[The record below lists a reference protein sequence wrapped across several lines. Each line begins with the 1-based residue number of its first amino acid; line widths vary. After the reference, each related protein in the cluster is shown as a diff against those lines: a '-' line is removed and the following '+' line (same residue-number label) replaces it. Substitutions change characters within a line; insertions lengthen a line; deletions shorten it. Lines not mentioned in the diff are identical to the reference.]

1 MILQERPFILGV
13 SGYTPL
19 NCLDEGKDR
28 IDERFPPQ
36 KPGDFKLTDPVQ
48 LAQNLARV
56 FEQLAHIARQVAER
70 PELAKKQAETQVTP
84 IDQVTK
90 TLGSVAQ
97 SYMAEPQKL
106 MEAQTQLW
114 NRYSQLWQNAWAKVL
129 GTPTEPMA
137 SPARNDKRFK
147 DRDWQENTVF
157 DFLKQFY
164 LITSNWAQD
173 FVKNADGL
181 DDHTRLKAKFYVEQI
196 LNALSPSNFPV
207 SNPEILR
214 ATLGSNGANLIE
226 GLKHFEQDM
235 ASPDGRLRIKQ
246 SDMTAFEIGKNIA
259 MTPGKVVFRND
270 TFELIQ
276 YSPSVQ
282 RTYEIPLLIVP
293 PWINKFYILDL
304 NPKKSFVRWA
314 TEQGLTVFVVSWVNA
329 DEKQG
334 RKSFSDYMR
343 EGFLE
348 AVQAVQDATGAEK
361 INTIGYCI
369 GGTMVAAALGY
380 MAAKND
386 NRVSAATF
394 FTTQVDFEKAGDL
407 CVYVDDE
414 QVKWIEQR
422 MEEKGYLAGSRM
434 ADAFNLLRSNDLI
447 WSYVINNY
455 MLGKEPMPFDLLYWN
470 ADSTRMPAGVHSFYL
485 RECYMANKLAQGKMI
500 LDGVHID
507 LKKVKVPVYNLAA
520 RDDHIA
526 PLPSVF
532 KVGQFFGGETK
543 LVVSG
548 SGHIAGVVNPP
559 EARKYKYWTNDAPAE
574 SLENWLKTATEHDGS
589 WWPDWADWI
598 TTRSGAKVSA
608 PVPGD
613 GKLDVLEDAPGS
625 YVTVKSE

>member
-1 MILQERPFILGV
+1 M
-13 SGYTPL
+13 SDST
-19 NCLDEGKDR
+19 
-28 IDERFPPQ
+28 PQ

-90 TLGSVAQ
+90 TLGAVAQ
-97 SYMAEPQKL
+97 AYLSEPQKL

-114 NRYSQLWQNAWAKVL
+114 NSYSQLWQNAWAKAL
-129 GTPTEPMA
+129 GTATEPMA

-164 LITSNWAQD
+164 LITANWAQD

-181 DDHTRLKAKFYVEQI
+181 DEHTRQKAKFYVEQI
-196 LNALSPSNFPV
+196 LNAFSPSNFPI

-214 ATLGSNGANLIE
+214 ATLASNGANLIE
-226 GLKHFEQDM
+226 GLKHLEQDM
-235 ASPDGRLRIKQ
+235 ATPDGRLRIKQ
-246 SDMTAFEIGKNIA
+246 SDMTAFELGKNIA

-293 PWINKFYILDL
+293 PWINKYYILDL

-386 NRVSAATF
+386 NRVNAATF

-407 CVYVDDE
+407 RVYVDDE

-455 MLGKEPMPFDLLYWN
+455 MLGKDPMPFDLLYWN

-485 RECYMANKLAQGKMI
+485 RECYLANKLAQGKMI

-520 RDDHIA
+520 KDDHIA

-532 KVGQFFGGETK
+532 KVGQFFGGKTR

-559 EARKYKYWTNDAPAE
+559 EARKYKYWTNEAAADT
-574 SLENWLKTATEHDGS
+574 LDNWLKTATEHDGS

-613 GKLDVLEDAPGS
+613 GKLDVLADAPGS

>member
-1 MILQERPFILGV
+1 MSDSSP
-13 SGYTPL
+13 T
-19 NCLDEGKDR
+19 
-28 IDERFPPQ
+28 
-36 KPGDFKLTDPVQ
+36 KPGDFKLADPVQ
-48 LAQNLARV
+48 LAQNMARV
-56 FEQLAHIARQVAER
+56 FEHAAQIARHIAER
-70 PELAKKQAETQVTP
+70 PELAKQQAENQVTP

-90 TLGSVAQ
+90 TLGAVAQ
-97 SYMAEPQKL
+97 AYMAEPQKL

-114 NRYSQLWQNAWAKVL
+114 NSYSQLWQNAWAKAL
-129 GTPTEPMA
+129 GTPSEPMA
-137 SPARNDKRFK
+137 APARNDKRFK

-164 LITSNWAQD
+164 LISANWAQD
-173 FVKNADGL
+173 FVKNAEGL
-181 DDHTRLKAKFYVEQI
+181 DEHTRQKAKFYVEQI
-196 LNALSPSNFPV
+196 LNALSPSNFPI

-214 ATLGSNGANLIE
+214 ATLASNGANLLE
-226 GLKHFEQDM
+226 GLKHLEQDM
-235 ASPDGRLRIKQ
+235 SSPDGRLRIKQ
-246 SDMTAFEIGKNIA
+246 SDTTAFEIGKNIA

-361 INTIGYCI
+361 VNTIGYCI
-369 GGTMVAAALGY
+369 GGTLVAAALGY

-386 NRVSAATF
+386 NRVNAATF

-407 CVYVDDE
+407 RVYVDDE
-414 QVKWIEQR
+414 QVRWIEER

-455 MLGKEPMPFDLLYWN
+455 MLGKDPVPFDLLYWN
-470 ADSTRMPAGVHSFYL
+470 SDSTQMPAGVHSFYL
-485 RECYMANKLAQGKMI
+485 RECYLANKLSQGKMI

-507 LKKVKVPVYNLAA
+507 LKKVKQPVYNLAA
-520 RDDHIA
+520 REDHIA

-532 KVGQFFGGETK
+532 KVGQFMGGDTK

-559 EARKYKYWTNDAPAE
+559 EARKYKYWTNDAQAATV
-574 SLENWLKTATEHDGS
+574 ENWLKTAAEHDGS
-589 WWPDWADWI
+589 WWPDWAEWI
-598 TTRSGAKVSA
+598 TARSGAKITA

-613 GKLDVLEDAPGS
+613 GKLEVLEDAPGS
-625 YVTVKSE
+625 YVSVKSE

>member
-1 MILQERPFILGV
+1 M
-13 SGYTPL
+13 S
-19 NCLDEGKDR
+19 NSS
-28 IDERFPPQ
+28 PQ
-36 KPGDFKLTDPVQ
+36 KPGDFKLADPVQ
-48 LAQNLARV
+48 LAQNMAKV
-56 FEQLAHIARQVAER
+56 FEHAAQIARHLAER
-70 PELAKKQAETQVTP
+70 PELAQKQVETQVTP

-90 TLGSVAQ
+90 TLGAVAQ
-97 SYMAEPQKL
+97 SYMADPQKL

-114 NRYSQLWQNAWAKVL
+114 NSYSQLWQNAWSKAL

-137 SPARNDKRFK
+137 APARNDKRFK
-147 DRDWQENTVF
+147 DKDWQENTVF

-164 LITSNWAQD
+164 LISTNWAQD
-173 FVKNADGL
+173 FVKNAEGL
-181 DDHTRLKAKFYVEQI
+181 DEHTRLKARFYVEQI
-196 LNALSPSNFPV
+196 ANAFSPSNFPV

-214 ATLGSNGANLIE
+214 ATLASNGANLIE
-226 GLKHFEQDM
+226 GLKHLEQDM
-235 ASPDGRLRIKQ
+235 SSPDGRLRIKQ
-246 SDMTAFEIGKNIA
+246 SDTSAFEIGKNIA

-276 YSPSVQ
+276 YSPAVA

-329 DEKQG
+329 TEAQG
-334 RKSFSDYMR
+334 RKSFSNYMR

-361 INTIGYCI
+361 VNTIGYCI
-369 GGTMVAAALGY
+369 GGTLVAAALGY

-386 NRVSAATF
+386 NRINAATF
-394 FTTQVDFEKAGDL
+394 FTTQIDFEKAGDL
-407 CVYVDDE
+407 LVYVDDE
-414 QVKWIEQR
+414 QVKWIEER

-470 ADSTRMPAGVHSFYL
+470 SDSTRMPAGVHSFYL
-485 RECYMANKLAQGKMI
+485 RECYLGNKLALGKMV
-500 LDGVHID
+500 LDNVRID

-520 RDDHIA
+520 REDHIA

-532 KVGQFFGGETK
+532 KVGQFLGGETK

-559 EARKYKYWTNDAPAE
+559 EARKYKHWTNDRPADN
-574 SLENWLKTATEHDGS
+574 LEDWLKTAKEHEGS

-613 GKLDVLEDAPGS
+613 GKLEALEDAPGS
-625 YVTVKSE
+625 YVRVRSE

>member
-1 MILQERPFILGV
+1 MSD
-13 SGYTPL
+13 SG
-19 NCLDEGKDR
+19 
-28 IDERFPPQ
+28 PP
-36 KPGDFKLTDPVQ
+36 KTGDFKLTDPVQ
-48 LAQNLARV
+48 LAQNLAKV
-56 FEQLAHIARQVAER
+56 FEQAAGIARMVAER
-70 PELAKKQAETQVTP
+70 PELAKKQADTQVTP

-90 TLGSVAQ
+90 TLGAVAQ
-97 SYMAEPQKL
+97 AYMAEPQKL
-106 MEAQTQLW
+106 MEAQTELW
-114 NRYSQLWQNAWAKVL
+114 NSYSQLWQNAWGKAL
-129 GTPTEPMA
+129 GTPSEPLA
-137 SPARNDKRFK
+137 TPARNDKRFK
-147 DRDWQENTVF
+147 DKDWQENTVF

-164 LITSNWAQD
+164 LVSTNWVQD
-173 FVKNADGL
+173 VVKNADGI

-196 LNALSPSNFPV
+196 ANALSPSNFPAL
-207 SNPEILR
+207 NPEILR
-214 ATLGSNGANLIE
+214 ATLGSNGNNLLE
-226 GLKHFEQDM
+226 GMKHLEQDM

-246 SDMTAFEIGKNIA
+246 TDMTAFEIGKNIA

-276 YSPSVQ
+276 YSPSVK

-314 TEQGLTVFVVSWVNA
+314 TEQGLTVFIVSWVNA

-348 AVQAVQDATGAEK
+348 ALQAVQDATGSEK
-361 INTIGYCI
+361 VNTIGYCI
-369 GGTMVAAALGY
+369 GGTLVAAALGY

-386 NRVSAATF
+386 NRINAATF

-407 CVYVDDE
+407 RVYVDDE
-414 QVKWIEQR
+414 QVKWIEER

-447 WSYVINNY
+447 WSYVVNNY

-470 ADSTRMPAGVHSFYL
+470 TDSTQMPAGVHSFYL
-485 RECYMANKLAQGKMI
+485 RECYLANKLALGKML
-500 LDGVHID
+500 LDNVRID
-507 LKKVKVPVYNLAA
+507 LKKVKVPIYNLAA
-520 RDDHIA
+520 REDHIA

-532 KVGQFFGGETK
+532 RLGQFMGGDTK
-543 LVVSG
+543 LVVAG

-559 EARKYKYWTNDAPAE
+559 EQRKYQHWTNEKPADT
-574 SLENWLKTATEHDGS
+574 LETWLKTAIEREGS
-589 WWPDWADWI
+589 WWPDWAEWI
-598 TTRSGAKVSA
+598 TTRSGAKISA

-613 GKLDVLEDAPGS
+613 GKLEILEDAPGT
-625 YVTVKSE
+625 YVRMRSE

>member
-1 MILQERPFILGV
+1 M
-13 SGYTPL
+13 SDTPS
-19 NCLDEGKDR
+19 
-28 IDERFPPQ
+28 Q
-36 KPGDFKLTDPVQ
+36 KPGDFKLMDPVQ

-56 FEQLAHIARQVAER
+56 FEHAAQIARQIAER

-84 IDQVTK
+84 IDQVAK
-90 TLGSVAQ
+90 TLGAVAQ

-106 MEAQTQLW
+106 MEAQSQLW
-114 NRYSQLWQNAWAKVL
+114 NSYSQLWQNAWSTVL
-129 GTPTEPMA
+129 GTPTEPLA

-164 LITSNWAQD
+164 LISANWAQD

-181 DDHTRLKAKFYVEQI
+181 DEHTRQKAKFYVEQI

-214 ATLGSNGANLIE
+214 ATLGSNGANLVE
-226 GLKHFEQDM
+226 GLKHLEQDL
-235 ASPDGRLRIKQ
+235 ASPDGRLHIKQ

-304 NPKKSFVRWA
+304 NPKKSFVRWC

-334 RKSFSDYMR
+334 RKGFSDYMR

-361 INTIGYCI
+361 VNTIGYCI

-386 NRVSAATF
+386 NRINAATF
-394 FTTQVDFEKAGDL
+394 FTTQIDFEKAGDL
-407 CVYVDDE
+407 RVYVDEE
-414 QVKWIEQR
+414 QVKWIEER

-485 RECYMANKLAQGKMI
+485 RECYLANKLAQGKMI

-532 KVGQFFGGETK
+532 KVGQFLGGETK

-574 SLENWLKTATEHDGS
+574 NLENWLKTATEHDGS

-613 GKLDVLEDAPGS
+613 GKLDVLENAPGS

>member
-1 MILQERPFILGV
+1 M
-13 SGYTPL
+13 SDST
-19 NCLDEGKDR
+19 
-28 IDERFPPQ
+28 PQ
-36 KPGDFKLTDPVQ
+36 KPGDYKLTDPVQ

-90 TLGSVAQ
+90 TLGAVAQ
-97 SYMAEPQKL
+97 AYMAEPQKL

-114 NRYSQLWQNAWAKVL
+114 NSYSQLWQNAWAKAL
-129 GTPTEPMA
+129 GTATEPMA

-164 LITSNWAQD
+164 LISANWAQD

-181 DDHTRLKAKFYVEQI
+181 DEHTRQKAKFYVEQI
-196 LNALSPSNFPV
+196 LNAFSPSNFPL

-214 ATLGSNGANLIE
+214 ATLASNGANLIE
-226 GLKHFEQDM
+226 GLKHLEQDM

-246 SDMTAFEIGKNIA
+246 SDTTAFELGKNIA

-386 NRVSAATF
+386 NRVNAATF

-407 CVYVDDE
+407 RVYVDDE

-455 MLGKEPMPFDLLYWN
+455 MLGKDPMPFDLLYWN

-485 RECYMANKLAQGKMI
+485 RECYLANKLAQGKMI

-559 EARKYKYWTNDAPAE
+559 EARKYKYWTNDIPAE
-574 SLENWLKTATEHDGS
+574 NLENWLKTATEHDGS

>member
-1 MILQERPFILGV
+1 M
-13 SGYTPL
+13 S
-19 NCLDEGKDR
+19 DSS
-28 IDERFPPQ
+28 PQ
-36 KPGDFKLTDPVQ
+36 KPGDFKLADPVQ
-48 LAQNLARV
+48 LAQNMAKV
-56 FEQLAHIARQVAER
+56 FEHAAQIARHIAER

-84 IDQVTK
+84 IDQVAK
-90 TLGSVAQ
+90 TLGAVAQ
-97 SYMAEPQKL
+97 SYMADPQKL

-114 NRYSQLWQNAWAKVL
+114 SSYSQLWQNAWSKAL
-129 GTPTEPMA
+129 GTPTEPVA
-137 SPARNDKRFK
+137 APARNDKRFK
-147 DRDWQENTVF
+147 DKDWQENTVF

-164 LITSNWAQD
+164 LISTNWAQD

-181 DDHTRLKAKFYVEQI
+181 DEHTRLKARFYVEQI
-196 LNALSPSNFPV
+196 ANAFSPSNFPV

-214 ATLGSNGANLIE
+214 ATLATNGANLIE
-226 GLKHFEQDM
+226 GLKHLQQDM
-235 ASPDGRLRIKQ
+235 SSPDGRLRIKQ
-246 SDMTAFEIGKNIA
+246 SDTSAFEIGKNIA

-276 YSPSVQ
+276 YSPAVA

-329 DEKQG
+329 TEAQG
-334 RKSFSDYMR
+334 RKSFSNYMR

-348 AVQAVQDATGAEK
+348 AVQAVQDSTGAEK
-361 INTIGYCI
+361 VNTIGYCI
-369 GGTMVAAALGY
+369 GGTLVAAGLGY
-380 MAAKND
+380 MAAKDDARIN
-386 NRVSAATF
+386 AATF
-394 FTTQVDFEKAGDL
+394 FTTQIDFEKAGDL
-407 CVYVDDE
+407 LVYVDDE
-414 QVKWIEQR
+414 QVKWIEER

-470 ADSTRMPAGVHSFYL
+470 SDSTRMPAGVHSFYL
-485 RECYMANKLAQGKMI
+485 RECYLGNKLAQGKMV
-500 LDGVHID
+500 LDNVRID

-520 RDDHIA
+520 REDHIA

-532 KVGQFFGGETK
+532 KVGQFLGGETK

-559 EARKYKYWTNDAPAE
+559 EQRKYKHWTNDAPADN
-574 SLENWLKTATEHDGS
+574 LENWLKTAKEHEGS

-613 GKLDVLEDAPGS
+613 GKLEALEDAPGS
-625 YVTVKSE
+625 YVRVRSE

>member
-1 MILQERPFILGV
+1 MSDSSP
-13 SGYTPL
+13 T
-19 NCLDEGKDR
+19 
-28 IDERFPPQ
+28 
-36 KPGDFKLTDPVQ
+36 KPGDFKLADPVQ
-48 LAQNLARV
+48 LAQNMARV
-56 FEQLAHIARQVAER
+56 FEHAAQIARHIAER
-70 PELAKKQAETQVTP
+70 PELAKQQAETQVTP

-90 TLGSVAQ
+90 TLGAVAQ
-97 SYMAEPQKL
+97 AYMAEPQKL

-114 NRYSQLWQNAWAKVL
+114 NSYSQLWQNTWAKAL

-137 SPARNDKRFK
+137 APARNDKRFK

-164 LITSNWAQD
+164 LISANWAQD

-181 DDHTRLKAKFYVEQI
+181 DEHTRQKARFYVEQI
-196 LNALSPSNFPV
+196 LNAFSPSNFPV

-214 ATLGSNGANLIE
+214 ATLASNGANLLE
-226 GLKHFEQDM
+226 GLKHLEQDM
-235 ASPDGRLRIKQ
+235 SAPGGRLRIKQ
-246 SDMTAFEIGKNIA
+246 SDTTAFEIGKNIA

-361 INTIGYCI
+361 VNTIGYCI
-369 GGTMVAAALGY
+369 GGTLVAAALGY
-380 MAAKND
+380 MAARND
-386 NRVSAATF
+386 NRVNAATF

-407 CVYVDDE
+407 RVYVDDE
-414 QVKWIEQR
+414 QVRWIEER

-455 MLGKEPMPFDLLYWN
+455 MLGKDPVPFDLLYWN
-470 ADSTRMPAGVHSFYL
+470 SDSTQMPAGVHSFYL
-485 RECYMANKLAQGKMI
+485 RECYLANKLSQGKMI

-507 LKKVKVPVYNLAA
+507 LKKVKQPIYNLAA
-520 RDDHIA
+520 REDHIA

-532 KVGQFFGGETK
+532 KVGQFMGGETK

-559 EARKYKYWTNDAPAE
+559 EARKYKYWTNDAQAATVE
-574 SLENWLKTATEHDGS
+574 SWLKTAAEHDGS
-589 WWPDWADWI
+589 WWPDWAEWI
-598 TTRSGAKVSA
+598 TARSGAKITA

-613 GKLDVLEDAPGS
+613 GKLEVLEDAPGS
-625 YVTVKSE
+625 YVRVKSE

>member
-1 MILQERPFILGV
+1 M
-13 SGYTPL
+13 SDST
-19 NCLDEGKDR
+19 
-28 IDERFPPQ
+28 PQ
-36 KPGDFKLTDPVQ
+36 KPGDYKLTDPVQ

-90 TLGSVAQ
+90 TLGAVAQ
-97 SYMAEPQKL
+97 AYLVEPQKL

-114 NRYSQLWQNAWAKVL
+114 NSYSQLWQNAWAKVL

-181 DDHTRLKAKFYVEQI
+181 DDHTRQKAKFYVEQI

-226 GLKHFEQDM
+226 GLKHLEQDL

-304 NPKKSFVRWA
+304 NPKKSFVRWC

-386 NRVSAATF
+386 NRVNAATF

-407 CVYVDDE
+407 RVYVDEE

-485 RECYMANKLAQGKMI
+485 RECYLANKLAQGKMI

-559 EARKYKYWTNDAPAE
+559 EARKYKYWTSDIPAE
-574 SLENWLKTATEHDGS
+574 NLETWLKTATEHDGS
-589 WWPDWADWI
+589 WWPDWAEWI

>member
-1 MILQERPFILGV
+1 M
-13 SGYTPL
+13 S
-19 NCLDEGKDR
+19 NSS
-28 IDERFPPQ
+28 PQ

-56 FEQLAHIARQVAER
+56 FEQAAHIARQIAER
-70 PELAKKQAETQVTP
+70 PELAKKEAETQVTP

-90 TLGSVAQ
+90 TLAAVAQ
-97 SYMAEPQKL
+97 SYLAQPQKL

-114 NRYSQLWQNAWAKVL
+114 NSYGQLWQNAWSKAL

-137 SPARNDKRFK
+137 SPAHNDKRFK
-147 DRDWQENTVF
+147 DKDWQENTVF

-164 LITSNWAQD
+164 LISANWAQD
-173 FVKNADGL
+173 FVRNADGL
-181 DDHTRLKAKFYVEQI
+181 DDHTRQKAKFYVEQI

-214 ATLGSNGANLIE
+214 ATLASNGANLIE
-226 GLKHFEQDM
+226 GLKHLEQDM

-246 SDMTAFEIGKNIA
+246 SDTTAFEIGKNIA
-259 MTPGKVVFRND
+259 TTPGKVVFRND

-314 TEQGLTVFVVSWVNA
+314 TEQGLTVFMVSWVNA
-329 DEKQG
+329 DETQG

-386 NRVSAATF
+386 NRVNAATF

-407 CVYVDDE
+407 RVYVDDE

-447 WSYVINNY
+447 WSNVINNY
-455 MLGKEPMPFDLLYWN
+455 MLGREPTPFDLLYWN

-485 RECYMANKLAQGKMI
+485 RECYLANKLAQGKMV
-500 LDGVHID
+500 LENVRID

-532 KVGQFFGGETK
+532 SVGRFFGGETK

-559 EARKYKYWTNDAPAE
+559 EARKYKYWTNDSSADT
-574 SLENWLKTATEHDGS
+574 LDNWFKTATEHHGS

-608 PVPGD
+608 PIPGD
-613 GKLDVLEDAPGS
+613 GKLEPLEDAPGS
-625 YVTVKSE
+625 YVRVISE

>member
-1 MILQERPFILGV
+1 M
-13 SGYTPL
+13 S
-19 NCLDEGKDR
+19 DSA
-28 IDERFPPQ
+28 PQ

-48 LAQNLARV
+48 LAQNLAKA
-56 FEQLAHIARQVAER
+56 FEHAAQIARMVAER
-70 PELAKKQAETQVTP
+70 PELLQKHTETQVTP

-90 TLGSVAQ
+90 TLGAVAQ

-106 MEAQTQLW
+106 IEAQNQLW
-114 NRYSQLWQNAWAKVL
+114 QSYSQIWQNAWGKAL
-129 GTPTEPMA
+129 GADVGPVA

-147 DRDWQENTVF
+147 DKDWQENTIF
-157 DFLKQFY
+157 DFLKQLY
-164 LITSNWAQD
+164 LVSTSWAQD
-173 FVKNADGL
+173 VIKNADGI
-181 DDHTRLKAKFYVEQI
+181 DEHTRQKAGFYVEQI
-196 LNALSPSNFPV
+196 ANALSPSNFPA
-207 SNPEILR
+207 SNPEVLR
-214 ATLGSNGANLIE
+214 ATLASNGANLIK
-226 GLKHFEQDM
+226 GLDNLERDM

-246 SDMTAFEIGKNIA
+246 TDSTAFEIGKNIA

-276 YSPSVQ
+276 YSPTQKRV
-282 RTYEIPLLIVP
+282 YEIPLLIVP

-314 TEQGLTVFVVSWVNA
+314 VEQGLTVFVVSWVNA

-334 RKSFSDYMR
+334 RKTFSDYMR

-348 AVQAVQDATGAEK
+348 AVNAVQNATGAEK
-361 INTIGYCI
+361 VNTIGYCI
-369 GGTMVAAALGY
+369 GGTLVAAALGY

-386 NRVSAATF
+386 GRVNAATF

-407 CVYVDDE
+407 LVYVDDE
-414 QVKWIEQR
+414 QVKWIEER
-422 MEEKGYLAGSRM
+422 MEEKGYLPGSRM

-455 MLGKEPMPFDLLYWN
+455 LLGKEPMPFDLLYWN
-470 ADSTRMPAGVHSFYL
+470 SDSTQMPAGVHSFYL
-485 RECYMANKLAQGKMI
+485 RECYMANKLSHGKML
-500 LDGVHID
+500 LDGVRID

-532 KVGQFFGGETK
+532 RVGQFMGGDTK

-548 SGHIAGVVNPP
+548 SGHVAGVVNPP
-559 EARKYKYWTNDAPAE
+559 EARKYQYWTNDKPADD
-574 SLENWLKTATEHDGS
+574 LAGWLKQATEHEGS
-589 WWPDWADWI
+589 WWPDWAEWI
-598 TTRSGAKVSA
+598 TSRSGSKIAA

-625 YVTVKSE
+625 YVRMKSE